1 SILTDLHPDTVPVHP
16 DQQQQ
21 QVLTLFTPNTFY
33 TTHFHTT
40 HFLHHTLSTPHT
52 FYTTHFPHHTLSTP
66 HTFYT
71 THFPHHTPSTPHTF
85 YTTHFLHYTLSTPHT
100 FTLHTFYTTHL
111 PHHTL
116 FTPDTFHT
124 THFLHHTLS
133 TPHTF
138 YTTHFPHHTLSHYT
152 LSTPHTFHTTHFLH
166 HTLSTLHT
174 FHTTHFPHHTLP
186 TPHTFYTP
194 HLLHHTFYT
203 AHFYQTHIYTSKI
216 FIIIINMASS
226 SVQHLIHGEE
236 EKKNQGMKRSRSQLT
251 PDHPAAPEVSL
262 AKRRKIQSS
271 TTVPLTHWMV
281 VRNTFCSR
289 LLRLLGEFLCRR
301 CRLLTGL
308 RPTVPP
314 FWILNVDTTL
324 TVLGGQEQPF
334 ICSGTVAFLFMVLR
348 DTVSADVASVEEL
361 RAVLLSCLYVSYA
374 YIGHEISYPA
384 LPFIMKTDRQTFWK
398 RTLDITKR
406 MSRKMLQINI
416 SPYVFAKVM
425 SDLKKQTDH

>member
-1 SILTDLHPDTVPVHP
+1 
-16 DQQQQ
+16 
-21 QVLTLFTPNTFY
+21 
-33 TTHFHTT
+33 
-40 HFLHHTLSTPHT
+40 
-52 FYTTHFPHHTLSTP
+52 
-66 HTFYT
+66 
-71 THFPHHTPSTPHTF
+71 
-85 YTTHFLHYTLSTPHT
+85 
-100 FTLHTFYTTHL
+100 
-111 PHHTL
+111 
-116 FTPDTFHT
+116 
-124 THFLHHTLS
+124 
-133 TPHTF
+133 
-138 YTTHFPHHTLSHYT
+138 
-152 LSTPHTFHTTHFLH
+152 
-166 HTLSTLHT
+166 
-174 FHTTHFPHHTLP
+174 
-186 TPHTFYTP
+186 
-194 HLLHHTFYT
+194 
-203 AHFYQTHIYTSKI
+203 
-216 FIIIINMASS
+216 MASS

-236 EKKNQGMKRSRSQLT
+236 EKKNKGMKRSRSQLT
-251 PDHPAAPEVSL
+251 PDHPAAPDVSL

-289 LLRLLGEFLCRR
+289 LLRLVGEFLCRR

-314 FWILNVDTTL
+314 FWIQNVDVAL

-416 SPYVFAKVM
+416 SPHVFAKVM
-425 SDLKKQTDH
+425 SDLKKNSDH